1 MIIKGHT
8 IKSFADLRSANL
20 EGADLSY
27 ANLSNANLFGM
38 IMPNGDVISPE

>member
-8 IKSFADLRSANL
+8 IKPFV
-20 EGADLSY
+20 DLSY
-27 ANLSNANLFGM
+27 ANLSNANLFGT

>member
-1 MIIKGHT
+1 MIVNGYT
-8 IKSFADLRSANL
+8 LEPGADLRSANL